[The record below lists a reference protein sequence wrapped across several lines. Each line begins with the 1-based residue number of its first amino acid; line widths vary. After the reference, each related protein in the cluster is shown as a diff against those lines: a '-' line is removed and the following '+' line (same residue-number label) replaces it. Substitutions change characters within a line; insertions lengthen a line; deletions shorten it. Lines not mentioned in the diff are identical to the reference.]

1 MKFNALGVRSYA
13 IAYSIIQKYQRD
25 HIDDMDDKGISN
37 PRVIMNSAEHIL
49 VDKYLVLTYF

>member
-1 MKFNALGVRSYA
+1 
-13 IAYSIIQKYQRD
+13 
-25 HIDDMDDKGISN
+25 MDDKGISN